1 MRQNDETGVNF
12 PHGLSVIVANF
23 LFKLFN
29 GLRYFFEKVFRMRFV
44 WACRRFL
51 DLCGKKIIE
60 YSVF

>member
-29 GLRYFFEKVFRMRFV
+29 GLRYFFEKVFV
-44 WACRRFL
+44 CFL
-51 DLCGKKIIE
+51 SGLAGD
-60 YSVF
+60 F

>member
-44 WACRRFL
+44 
-51 DLCGKKIIE
+51 
-60 YSVF
+60 